1 MSSSKKSNSKE
12 SIISTAKKP
21 KSPPQPNSPMNWT
34 PGKSLSRR
42 TSVGSTKTPSPS
54 SVKPQ
59 NKSFN
64 RKAFLNFIKK
74 QKRKSPPKSSPQESV
89 ASANTPLNPK
99 EINQVNNRFK
109 KVKISKNNT
118 EIKRNKVVTKFI
130 NDPNARERIRVHNE
144 AKKARKVYA
153 IGPSRRLA
161 QEAGVL
167 QSNSKESGL
176 TRVKK
181 ALFNNK
187 KSNKNNKTD
196 KGSATKKSNKN

>member
-21 KSPPQPNSPMNWT
+21 KSPPQPNSPMNWSS
-34 PGKSLSRR
+34 GKSSRR
-42 TSVGSTKTPSPS
+42 TSVGSTKTPSPP

-130 NDPNARERIRVHNE
+130 KDPNAQERIRVHNE

-153 IGPSRRLA
+153 IGPSRRA
-161 QEAGVL
+161 AAEAGVL

-181 ALFNNK
+181 VLFN
-187 KSNKNNKTD
+187 KSSKNNKN
-196 KGSATKKSNKN
+196 KGSATKK

>member
-21 KSPPQPNSPMNWT
+21 KSPPPPNSPMNWT
-34 PGKSLSRR
+34 PGKSSSRR

-54 SVKPQ
+54 SVKLQ

-64 RKAFLNFIKK
+64 RKTFLNFIKK

-109 KVKISKNNT
+109 NINISKNNT
-118 EIKRNKVVTKFI
+118 EIKRNRAVTKFI
-130 NDPNARERIRVHNE
+130 NDPNARERLRVHNE
-144 AKKARKVYA
+144 AKKAKKAAA

-181 ALFNNK
+181 VLFNNK
-187 KSNKNNKTD
+187 KSSKNNKN
-196 KGSATKKSNKN
+196 KGSATKK

>member
-21 KSPPQPNSPMNWT
+21 KSPPPPPNSPMNWT
-34 PGKSLSRR
+34 PGKSSSRR
-42 TSVGSTKTPSPS
+42 TSVGSTKTPSPQ
-54 SVKPQ
+54 SVKP
-59 NKSFN
+59 NKRFN
-64 RKAFLNFIKK
+64 SKAFLNFIKK
-74 QKRKSPPKSSPQESV
+74 QKQKRKSPPKSPQESV

-109 KVKISKNNT
+109 KVKIGKNNT
-118 EIKRNKVVTKFI
+118 ELKRNKVVTKFI
-130 NDPNARERIRVHNE
+130 KDLNAEERIRVHNE

-153 IGPSRRLA
+153 IGPSRRA
-161 QEAGVL
+161 AAEAGVL

-181 ALFNNK
+181 VLFN
-187 KSNKNNKTD
+187 KSSKNNKN
-196 KGSATKKSNKN
+196 KGSATKK

>member
-21 KSPPQPNSPMNWT
+21 KSSPPPNSPMNWT
-34 PGKSLSRR
+34 PGKSSRR
-42 TSVGSTKTPSPS
+42 TSVGSTKTPSPQ

-74 QKRKSPPKSSPQESV
+74 QKRKSPSKSSPRESV

-109 KVKISKNNT
+109 KVKFSNNNT

-130 NDPNARERIRVHNE
+130 KDPNAQERIRVHNE

-153 IGPSRRLA
+153 IGPSRRA
-161 QEAGVL
+161 AAEAGVL

>member
-21 KSPPQPNSPMNWT
+21 KSPPQPSSPMNWSS
-34 PGKSLSRR
+34 GKSSRR
-42 TSVGSTKTPSPS
+42 TSVGSTKTPSPQ
-54 SVKPQ
+54 SVKLQ

-89 ASANTPLNPK
+89 ASANTPLNPR
-99 EINQVNNRFK
+99 EEEMVSRLK

-118 EIKRNKVVTKFI
+118 EIKRNRAVTKFI
-130 NDPNARERIRVHNE
+130 NDPNARERLRVHNE
-144 AKKARKVYA
+144 AKKARKAYA
-153 IGPSRRLA
+153 IGHSRRLA

-181 ALFNNK
+181 VLFN
-187 KSNKNNKTD
+187 KSSKNNKN
-196 KGSATKKSNKN
+196 KGSATKK

>member
-21 KSPPQPNSPMNWT
+21 KSPPPPNSPMNWSS
-34 PGKSLSRR
+34 GKSSRR

-64 RKAFLNFIKK
+64 RKTFLNFIKK

-89 ASANTPLNPK
+89 ASAITPLNPR
-99 EINQVNNRFK
+99 EEEMVSRLK
-109 KVKISKNNT
+109 KFKISKNNT
-118 EIKRNKVVTKFI
+118 EIKRNRAVTKFI
-130 NDPNARERIRVHNE
+130 NDPNARERLRVHNE
-144 AKKARKVYA
+144 AKKARKAYA
-153 IGPSRRLA
+153 IGHSRRLA
-161 QEAGVL
+161 QKAGVL
-167 QSNSKESGL
+167 QSSSKESGL

-181 ALFNNK
+181 VLFN
-187 KSNKNNKTD
+187 KSSKNNKN
-196 KGSATKKSNKN
+196 KGSATKK

>member
-21 KSPPQPNSPMNWT
+21 KSPPQPNSPMNWSS
-34 PGKSLSRR
+34 GKSSRR
-42 TSVGSTKTPSPS
+42 TSVGSTKTPSPP

-109 KVKISKNNT
+109 KVKIINKNNT
-118 EIKRNKVVTKFI
+118 ELKRNKVVTKFI
-130 NDPNARERIRVHNE
+130 KDLNAEERIRVHNE

-153 IGPSRRLA
+153 IGPSRRA
-161 QEAGVL
+161 AAEAGVL

-181 ALFNNK
+181 VLFN
-187 KSNKNNKTD
+187 KSSKNNKN
-196 KGSATKKSNKN
+196 KGSATKK

>member
-21 KSPPQPNSPMNWT
+21 KSPPQPNSPMNWSS
-34 PGKSLSRR
+34 GKSSRR

-64 RKAFLNFIKK
+64 RKTFLNFIKK

-89 ASANTPLNPK
+89 ASAITPLNPR
-99 EINQVNNRFK
+99 EEEMVSRLK

-118 EIKRNKVVTKFI
+118 ELKRNKVVAKFI
-130 NDPNARERIRVHNE
+130 NSPRVKERVRVGQE
-144 AKKARKVYA
+144 GKKAEKAYA
-153 IGPSRRLA
+153 IGHSRRLA

-187 KSNKNNKTD
+187 KSSKNNKN
-196 KGSATKKSNKN
+196 KGSATKK

>member
-21 KSPPQPNSPMNWT
+21 KSPPQPNSPMNWSS
-34 PGKSLSRR
+34 GKSSRR
-42 TSVGSTKTPSPS
+42 TSVGSTKTPSPP

-64 RKAFLNFIKK
+64 RKTFLNFIKK

-89 ASANTPLNPK
+89 ASANTPLNPR
-99 EINQVNNRFK
+99 EEEMVSRLK

-118 EIKRNKVVTKFI
+118 ELKRNKVVAKFI
-130 NDPNARERIRVHNE
+130 NSPRVKERVRVGQE
-144 AKKARKVYA
+144 GKKAEKVYA

-187 KSNKNNKTD
+187 KSSKNNKN
-196 KGSATKKSNKN
+196 KGSATKK

>member
-21 KSPPQPNSPMNWT
+21 KSPPQPNSPMNWSS
-34 PGKSLSRR
+34 GKSSRR
-42 TSVGSTKTPSPS
+42 TSVGSTKTPSPP

-118 EIKRNKVVTKFI
+118 EIKRNRAVTKFI
-130 NDPNARERIRVHNE
+130 KDPNAEERIRVHNE

-153 IGPSRRLA
+153 IGPSRRA
-161 QEAGVL
+161 AAEAGVL

-181 ALFNNK
+181 VLFN
-187 KSNKNNKTD
+187 KSSKNNKN
-196 KGSATKKSNKN
+196 KGSATKK

>member
-21 KSPPQPNSPMNWT
+21 KSSPPPNSPMNWT
-34 PGKSLSRR
+34 PGKSSSRR
-42 TSVGSTKTPSPS
+42 TSVGSTKTPSPQ

-109 KVKISKNNT
+109 KVKIINKNNT

-130 NDPNARERIRVHNE
+130 KDLNAEERIRVHNE

-153 IGPSRRLA
+153 IGPSRRA
-161 QEAGVL
+161 AAEAGVL

-181 ALFNNK
+181 VLFN
-187 KSNKNNKTD
+187 KSSKNNKN
-196 KGSATKKSNKN
+196 KGSATKK

>member
-21 KSPPQPNSPMNWT
+21 KSPPPPNSPMNWSS
-34 PGKSLSRR
+34 GKSSRR

-64 RKAFLNFIKK
+64 RKTFLNFIKK

-89 ASANTPLNPK
+89 ASAITPLNPR
-99 EINQVNNRFK
+99 EEEMVSRLK
-109 KVKISKNNT
+109 KFKISKNNT
-118 EIKRNKVVTKFI
+118 EIKRNRAVTKFI
-130 NDPNARERIRVHNE
+130 NDPNARERLRVHNE
-144 AKKARKVYA
+144 AKKARKAYA
-153 IGPSRRLA
+153 IGHSRRLA

-167 QSNSKESGL
+167 QSNSKESGYS
-176 TRVKK
+176 RVKK
-181 ALFNNK
+181 VLFN
-187 KSNKNNKTD
+187 KSSKNNKN
-196 KGSATKKSNKN
+196 KGSATKK

>member
-21 KSPPQPNSPMNWT
+21 KSSPPPNSPMNWT
-34 PGKSLSRR
+34 PGKSSSRR
-42 TSVGSTKTPSPS
+42 TSVGSTKTPSPP

-64 RKAFLNFIKK
+64 RKTFLNFIKK

-89 ASANTPLNPK
+89 ASANTPLNPR
-99 EINQVNNRFK
+99 EEEMVSRLK

-118 EIKRNKVVTKFI
+118 EIKRNRAVTKFI
-130 NDPNARERIRVHNE
+130 NDPNARERLRVHNE
-144 AKKARKVYA
+144 AKKAEKAYA
-153 IGPSRRLA
+153 IGHSRRLA
-161 QEAGVL
+161 QKAGVL
-167 QSNSKESGL
+167 QSSSKESGL

-181 ALFNNK
+181 VLFN
-187 KSNKNNKTD
+187 KSSKNNKNNKN
-196 KGSATKKSNKN
+196 KGSATKK

>member
-21 KSPPQPNSPMNWT
+21 KSPPPPNSPMNWT
-34 PGKSLSRR
+34 PGKSSSRR
-42 TSVGSTKTPSPS
+42 TSVGSTKTPSPP

-64 RKAFLNFIKK
+64 RKAFLNFIKR

-109 KVKISKNNT
+109 KVKIINKNNT
-118 EIKRNKVVTKFI
+118 ELKRNKVVTKFI
-130 NDPNARERIRVHNE
+130 KDLNAEERIRVHNE

-153 IGPSRRLA
+153 IGPSRRA
-161 QEAGVL
+161 AAEAGVL

-181 ALFNNK
+181 VLFN
-187 KSNKNNKTD
+187 KSSKNNKN
-196 KGSATKKSNKN
+196 KGSATKK

>member
-21 KSPPQPNSPMNWT
+21 KSPPQPNSPMNWSS
-34 PGKSLSRR
+34 GKSSRR
-42 TSVGSTKTPSPS
+42 TSVGSTKTPSPP

-64 RKAFLNFIKK
+64 RKTFLNFIKK

-89 ASANTPLNPK
+89 ASAITPLNPR
-99 EINQVNNRFK
+99 EEEMVSRLK

-118 EIKRNKVVTKFI
+118 EIKRNRAVTKFI
-130 NDPNARERIRVHNE
+130 NDPNARERLRVHNE
-144 AKKARKVYA
+144 AKKARKAYA
-153 IGPSRRLA
+153 IGHSRRLA

-167 QSNSKESGL
+167 QSNSKESGYS
-176 TRVKK
+176 RVKK
-181 ALFNNK
+181 VLFN
-187 KSNKNNKTD
+187 KSSKNNKN
-196 KGSATKKSNKN
+196 KGSATKK

>member
-21 KSPPQPNSPMNWT
+21 KSPPPPNSSMNWT
-34 PGKSLSRR
+34 PDKSSSRR
-42 TSVGSTKTPSPS
+42 TSVGSTKTPSPP
-54 SVKPQ
+54 SVKP

-74 QKRKSPPKSSPQESV
+74 QKRKSPPKSPQESV

-99 EINQVNNRFK
+99 EINQVSKRFK

-118 EIKRNKVVTKFI
+118 EIKRNRAVTKFI
-130 NDPNARERIRVHNE
+130 NDPNARERLRVHNE
-144 AKKARKVYA
+144 AKRARNVYA
-153 IGPSRRLA
+153 IGPSRRA
-161 QEAGVL
+161 AAEAGVL

-181 ALFNNK
+181 ILFN
-187 KSNKNNKTD
+187 KSSKNNKNNKN
-196 KGSATKKSNKN
+196 KGSVTKK

>member
-21 KSPPQPNSPMNWT
+21 KSPPQPNSPMNWSS
-34 PGKSLSRR
+34 GKSSSRR

-64 RKAFLNFIKK
+64 RKTFLNFIKK

-89 ASANTPLNPK
+89 ASANTPLNPR
-99 EINQVNNRFK
+99 EEEMVSRLK

-118 EIKRNKVVTKFI
+118 ELKRNKVVAKFI
-130 NDPNARERIRVHNE
+130 NSPRVKERVRVGQE
-144 AKKARKVYA
+144 GKKAEKVYA

-187 KSNKNNKTD
+187 KSSKNNKN
-196 KGSATKKSNKN
+196 KGSATKK

>member
-21 KSPPQPNSPMNWT
+21 KSPPQPNSPMNWSS
-34 PGKSLSRR
+34 GKSSRR
-42 TSVGSTKTPSPS
+42 TSVGSTKTPSPP

-64 RKAFLNFIKK
+64 RKTFLNFIKK

-118 EIKRNKVVTKFI
+118 EIKRNRAVTKFI
-130 NDPNARERIRVHNE
+130 KDPNAEERIRVHNE
-144 AKKARKVYA
+144 AKKAEKAYA
-153 IGPSRRLA
+153 IGHSRRLA
-161 QEAGVL
+161 QKAGVL
-167 QSNSKESGL
+167 QSSSKESGL

-181 ALFNNK
+181 VLFN
-187 KSNKNNKTD
+187 KSSKNNKN
-196 KGSATKKSNKN
+196 KGSATKK

>member
-21 KSPPQPNSPMNWT
+21 KSPPPPNSPMNWT
-34 PGKSLSRR
+34 PGKSSSRR
-42 TSVGSTKTPSPS
+42 TSVGSTKTPSPP

-64 RKAFLNFIKK
+64 RKTFLNFIKK

-89 ASANTPLNPK
+89 ASANTPLNPR
-99 EINQVNNRFK
+99 EEEMVSRLK

-118 EIKRNKVVTKFI
+118 EIKRNRAVTKFI
-130 NDPNARERIRVHNE
+130 NDPNARERLRVHNE
-144 AKKARKVYA
+144 AKKAEKAYA
-153 IGPSRRLA
+153 IGHSRRLA
-161 QEAGVL
+161 QKAGVL

-181 ALFNNK
+181 VLFN
-187 KSNKNNKTD
+187 KSSKNNKN
-196 KGSATKKSNKN
+196 KGSATKK

>member
-21 KSPPQPNSPMNWT
+21 KSPPPPNSPMNWSS
-34 PGKSLSRR
+34 GKSSRR
-42 TSVGSTKTPSPS
+42 TSVGSTKTPSPP

-64 RKAFLNFIKK
+64 RKTFLNFIKK

-89 ASANTPLNPK
+89 ASANTPLNPR
-99 EINQVNNRFK
+99 EEEMVSRLK

-118 EIKRNKVVTKFI
+118 EIKRNRAVTKFI
-130 NDPNARERIRVHNE
+130 NDPNARERLRVHNE
-144 AKKARKVYA
+144 AKKARKAYA
-153 IGPSRRLA
+153 IGHSRRLA

-181 ALFNNK
+181 VLFN
-187 KSNKNNKTD
+187 KSSKNNKN
-196 KGSATKKSNKN
+196 KGSATKK

>member
-21 KSPPQPNSPMNWT
+21 KSPPQPNSPMNWSS
-34 PGKSLSRR
+34 GKSSRR
-42 TSVGSTKTPSPS
+42 TSVGSTKTPSPP

-64 RKAFLNFIKK
+64 RKTFLNFIKK

-89 ASANTPLNPK
+89 ASANTPLNPR
-99 EINQVNNRFK
+99 EEEMVSRLK

-118 EIKRNKVVTKFI
+118 EIKRNRAVTKFI
-130 NDPNARERIRVHNE
+130 KDPNAEERIRVHNE

-153 IGPSRRLA
+153 IGPSRRA
-161 QEAGVL
+161 AAEAGVL

-181 ALFNNK
+181 VLFN
-187 KSNKNNKTD
+187 KSSKNNKN
-196 KGSATKKSNKN
+196 KGSATKK

>member
-21 KSPPQPNSPMNWT
+21 KSPPQPNSPMNWSS
-34 PGKSLSRR
+34 GKSSRR
-42 TSVGSTKTPSPS
+42 TSVGSTKTPSPP

-64 RKAFLNFIKK
+64 RKTFLNFIKK

-130 NDPNARERIRVHNE
+130 KDPNAQERIRVHNE

-153 IGPSRRLA
+153 IGPSRRA
-161 QEAGVL
+161 AAEAGVL

-181 ALFNNK
+181 VLFN
-187 KSNKNNKTD
+187 KSSKNNKN
-196 KGSATKKSNKN
+196 KGSATKK

>member
-21 KSPPQPNSPMNWT
+21 KSPPPPNSPMNWSS
-34 PGKSLSRR
+34 GKSSRR

-64 RKAFLNFIKK
+64 RKTFLNFIKK

-89 ASANTPLNPK
+89 ASAITPLNPR
-99 EINQVNNRFK
+99 EEEMVSRLK
-109 KVKISKNNT
+109 KFKISKNNT
-118 EIKRNKVVTKFI
+118 EIKRNRAVTKFI
-130 NDPNARERIRVHNE
+130 NDPNARERLRVHNE
-144 AKKARKVYA
+144 AKKAEKAYA
-153 IGPSRRLA
+153 IGHSRRLA
-161 QEAGVL
+161 QKAGVL
-167 QSNSKESGL
+167 QSSSKESGL

-181 ALFNNK
+181 VLFN
-187 KSNKNNKTD
+187 KSSKNNKN
-196 KGSATKKSNKN
+196 KGSATKK

>member
-21 KSPPQPNSPMNWT
+21 KSPPPPTSSMNWT
-34 PGKSLSRR
+34 PDKSSSRR
-42 TSVGSTKTPSPS
+42 TSVGSTKTPSPQ
-54 SVKPQ
+54 SVKLQ

-74 QKRKSPPKSSPQESV
+74 QKRKSPPKSSPKESV

-118 EIKRNKVVTKFI
+118 EIKRNRAVTKFI
-130 NDPNARERIRVHNE
+130 NDPNARERLRVHNE
-144 AKKARKVYA
+144 AKKAEKAYA
-153 IGPSRRLA
+153 IGHSRM
-161 QEAGVL
+161 
-167 QSNSKESGL
+167 
-176 TRVKK
+176 
-181 ALFNNK
+181 
-187 KSNKNNKTD
+187 
-196 KGSATKKSNKN
+196 ATEIKF

>member
-21 KSPPQPNSPMNWT
+21 KSPPPPNSPMNWT
-34 PGKSLSRR
+34 PGKSSSRR
-42 TSVGSTKTPSPS
+42 TSVGSTKTPSPP

-118 EIKRNKVVTKFI
+118 EIKRNRAVTKFI
-130 NDPNARERIRVHNE
+130 NDPNARERLRVHNE
-144 AKKARKVYA
+144 AKKAEKAYA
-153 IGPSRRLA
+153 IGHSRRLA
-161 QEAGVL
+161 QKAGVL
-167 QSNSKESGL
+167 QSSSKESGL

-181 ALFNNK
+181 VLFN
-187 KSNKNNKTD
+187 KSSKNNKN
-196 KGSATKKSNKN
+196 KGSATKK